1 MLSRSPRTQSLSCF
15 HFSNFLSFS
24 LFASRHLQHI
34 ANMLK
39 TNKTLD
45 TLFLLRNRFT
55 TVGAESLQQALRVNR
70 TLKVL
75 DVRKNPFGSR
85 GEAEIACDP
94 SVVLYGAPA
103 AAAGKRGGA
112 GAAAAASPAAPLAA
126 KPAAASESEDATKKE
141 CSVQ

>member
-1 MLSRSPRTQSLSCF
+1 MQSF
-15 HFSNFLSFS
+15 TFSYRHISF
-24 LFASRHLQHI
+24 FASRHLQHI

-55 TVGAESLQQALRVNR
+55 TVGAEALQQALRVNT

-112 GAAAAASPAAPLAA
+112 SAAVAVPAA

>member
-1 MLSRSPRTQSLSCF
+1 
-15 HFSNFLSFS
+15 
-24 LFASRHLQHI
+24 
-34 ANMLK
+34 MLK

-103 AAAGKRGGA
+103 AAASKRGGA
-112 GAAAAASPAAPLAA
+112 GAAASPAAPLAA

>member
-1 MLSRSPRTQSLSCF
+1 MLR
-15 HFSNFLSFS
+15 
-24 LFASRHLQHI
+24 
-34 ANMLK
+34 
-39 TNKTLD
+39 TNKSLD

-55 TVGAESLQQALRVNR
+55 AVGAEALQQALRVNK

-75 DVRKNPFGSR
+75 DVRKDPFGSR

-103 AAAGKRGGA
+103 SKRGA
-112 GAAAAASPAAPLAA
+112 VAAAAQPV
-126 KPAAASESEDATKKE
+126 KPAAQGESADATKKE